1 MAFEI
6 TCLVTSVPIEGESI
20 EIEFHT
26 DTAHLYDN
34 VAFILKHGCRRL
46 RNINMMLL
54 QDMHVEEKLSKT
66 QYEALMNIIQI
77 QFPYGAKNDVLNYSS
92 PSTRILVR
100 KMTNHKEQ
108 IALRASGAMT
118 GSDVFHTLEKFINLT
133 SERMMETNINDTEA
147 YEVLKAQTPEDQ
159 MILQMVMDTIYGRM
173 QPEVTTNRLNAYAE
187 DKQLSLNL
195 KNGDTPC

>member
-1 MAFEI
+1 MGFEI

-20 EIEFHT
+20 EIEFHS
-26 DTAHLYDN
+26 DMMHLYDN
-34 VAFILKHGCRRL
+34 IAFILKHGCRRL

-54 QDMHVEEKLSKT
+54 QDMDVESKLSRT
-66 QYEALMNIIQI
+66 QYDKLLEIIGI
-77 QFPYGAKNDVLNYSS
+77 QFPYASKNDSLNYSS

-100 KMTNHKEQ
+100 KMTNHREQ

-118 GSDVFHTLEKFINLT
+118 GPDVFHTLEKFINLT
-133 SERMMETNINDTEA
+133 SERMIETNINDTKA
-147 YEVLKAQTPEDQ
+147 YDVLKAQTPEDQ

-187 DKQLSLNL
+187 DKQLSLPL
-195 KNGDTPC
+195 DGEERC